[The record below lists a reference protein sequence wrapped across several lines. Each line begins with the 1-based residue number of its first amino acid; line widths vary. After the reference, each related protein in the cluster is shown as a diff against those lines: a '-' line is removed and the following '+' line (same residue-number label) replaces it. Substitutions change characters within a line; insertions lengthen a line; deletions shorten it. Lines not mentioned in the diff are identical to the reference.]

1 MDYSGT
7 PHSDLLKMSITIVQI
22 RVQSLQ
28 LERQWERIKENPIAW
43 AESLTRDKRHMR
55 SRTSAQAQAHMGTHS
70 WAHAQDLQYNG
81 IYSPTSLEMSANI
94 SQRTL
99 NQRRILKWTMW
110 GKKPNIDSSESLQSG
125 HPGKSSIVGWGWKTL
140 P

>member
-43 AESLTRDKRHMR
+43 AESLSRDKCHM
-55 SRTSAQAQAHMGTHS
+55 
-70 WAHAQDLQYNG
+70 
-81 IYSPTSLEMSANI
+81 
-94 SQRTL
+94 
-99 NQRRILKWTMW
+99 
-110 GKKPNIDSSESLQSG
+110 
-125 HPGKSSIVGWGWKTL
+125 
-140 P
+140 